1 MNGVSVFGE
10 IQQISCIIVIA
21 ACFLSVLEACR
32 MTWLLLIRKVM
43 LLHLGLKEIPG
54 HLCDRDGGF
63 QNDYVAQVHF
73 CQSHLQI
80 PKVRR

>member
-1 MNGVSVFGE
+1 
-10 IQQISCIIVIA
+10 
-21 ACFLSVLEACR
+21 
-32 MTWLLLIRKVM
+32 M